1 MFSCPTICSSICIH
15 IVQVLWDF
23 AGLPAMVCACC
34 VPTGL
39 WLLLTTRHIPPSSS
53 GKLLKTARRKQ
64 INCRHCLFLAIRP
77 ASPHPNTNKG
87 EKPKTKE
94 GRNGRTPRNRRIP
107 DVPPPSILIRLLAP
121 FVCPANLI
129 RAPHGT
135 LVLDL
140 ITGCVVMAGHPVL
153 LLFHEFRR

>member
-1 MFSCPTICSSICIH
+1 MQGLAANEINKQCSVVNYLLFNLLSHCASS
-15 IVQVLWDF
+15 VRLRWF
-23 AGLPAMVCACC
+23 ACYGV
-34 VPTGL
+34 
-39 WLLLTTRHIPPSSS
+39 WLLLTMRHIPPSSS

-77 ASPHPNTNKG
+77 ASPHPNRNKG
-87 EKPKTKE
+87 EKPKTKQ

-107 DVPPPSILIRLLAP
+107 DAPTFNSHLAAP

-135 LVLDL
+135 LVLD
-140 ITGCVVMAGHPVL
+140 
-153 LLFHEFRR
+153 